1 MRTKGC
7 SGLQWGGFR
16 GEGPARVGI
25 PGGPPRQ
32 GRGGSERTSG
42 RIPDE
47 RVDELADLLEV
58 TTALI
63 AALGITEAE
72 VKQAADRKRA
82 TRGGIERRI
91 WLEHVELG
99 GASDA

>member
-1 MRTKGC
+1 MQRIAMGRLPRRGAGPRAPEYLAALHTKVVEEARE
-7 SGLQWGGFR
+7 LQD
-16 GEGPARVGI
+16 A
-25 PGGPPRQ
+25 
-32 GRGGSERTSG
+32 S
-42 RIPDE
+42 PDE